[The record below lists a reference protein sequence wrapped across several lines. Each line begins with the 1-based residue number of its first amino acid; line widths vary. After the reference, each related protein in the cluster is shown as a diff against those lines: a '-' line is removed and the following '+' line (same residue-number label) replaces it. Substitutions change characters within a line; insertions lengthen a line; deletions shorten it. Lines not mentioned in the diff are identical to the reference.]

1 MDREMHAYRH
11 LFCSAQG
18 DRSTHKPNLQ
28 GWNPAKRILRYLEMS
43 KNLKLH
49 LDGDEPASED
59 IRVECWSEADFAAN
73 KADRKSISGCV
84 LTVNGAVVLWLC
96 KKQSVVSLSTMEAE
110 FISASQ
116 AGRELLGTKELLSEL
131 KLQVREPMPMWIDN
145 QAPIKHLGLEK
156 STSSAKHVDI
166 LFKFICHH
174 TQEGTVVPR
183 FVRSE
188 DMVDDIL
195 TKSLPAPRMEELR
208 AMLKLK
214 ATQANTEEEC

>member
-1 MDREMHAYRH
+1 M
-11 LFCSAQG
+11 
-18 DRSTHKPNLQ
+18 
-28 GWNPAKRILRYLEMS
+28 
-43 KNLKLH
+43 
-49 LDGDEPASED
+49 
-59 IRVECWSEADFAAN
+59 
-73 KADRKSISGCV
+73 
-84 LTVNGAVVLWLC
+84 NGAVVLWLR
-96 KKQSVVSLSTMEAE
+96 KKQSDASLSTMEAE
-110 FISASQ
+110 FVSASQ
-116 AGRELLGTKELLSEL
+116 AGRELLGTNELLSEL

-156 STSSAKHVDI
+156 STSNAKHLDI

-188 DMVDDIL
+188 DMVADIL